1 MPGMFDGF
9 PMGIFDDSIFD
20 TVFDTPP
27 ALRIRQRAGL
37 GVPPDKYSV
46 RVIDV

>member
-9 PMGIFDDSIFD
+9 PLGIFDDAIFD

-27 ALRIRQRAGL
+27 AIPIRQ
-37 GVPPDKYSV
+37 VSSVQIPPDGYSV
-46 RVIDV
+46 QVIDI